1 MVPPRPTAKSRTLSS
16 RGIAT
21 LRPGCA
27 GRPGRHTSNR
37 WLRSSRSQIARSG
50 ATWKTIGPRGPS
62 PQPHFPFAG
71 REKPTSRALARATI
85 ASGAVTWPNR
95 WMPSFTGSHV
105 TGAAAAAA
113 TSTAALPTT
122 AMVLRR
128 FMRRRMREAGK
139 AAANRHLRTPAPAA
153 IISAVTEFRVLG
165 PVEALVDGRP
175 IDLPAAKPRSLLA
188 LLLLKRNR
196 VVSVDELISELWN
209 GEPPETATKALQVYI
224 SQLRKALGADRV
236 ITKAPGYSV
245 RVVEGELDLDRF
257 EQHVRDGRERLAAG
271 DAKKAAQLLG
281 AALQLWRGPP
291 VVEWLEEAR
300 LAAVEERIDADL
312 ALGRHDRVVSE
323 PEELVAHHPF
333 RETLI
338 EELGI
343 EPSTELQELE
353 QAILRQD
360 PTLERRRPPVP
371 SAREPTT
378 RRRRSLVPIAAI
390 VVLAIGATAAAL
402 LLSDRGG
409 SSPSRDTE
417 LRAFVVKMENFLDQS
432 RQGRRDVADT
442 VSAAFDCR
450 LAPHAAAVR
459 LNRVQRNRQSLLQQV
474 AALSVPASEN
484 ALLASDLLQK
494 AGQASI
500 AADWHYRDWL
510 LGHRR
515 CVPPDGSREL
525 RAARSADITATQ
537 AKQSFTSVFNPL
549 ARHFHQKTWRAS
561 EF

>member
-245 RVVEGELDLDRF
+245 RVEADALELDR
-257 EQHVRDGRERLAAG
+257 RT
-271 DAKKAAQLLG
+271 
-281 AALQLWRGPP
+281 
-291 VVEWLEEAR
+291 
-300 LAAVEERIDADL
+300 
-312 ALGRHDRVVSE
+312 
-323 PEELVAHHPF
+323 

-409 SSPSRDTE
+409 SPPSRDTE
-417 LRAFVVKMENFLDQS
+417 LRAFVVKIENFLNQS

-474 AALSVPASEN
+474 AALSVPASED

-515 CVPPDGSREL
+515 CIPPDGSREL
-525 RAARSADITATQ
+525 RAARRADITATQ

>member
-1 MVPPRPTAKSRTLSS
+1 
-16 RGIAT
+16 
-21 LRPGCA
+21 
-27 GRPGRHTSNR
+27 
-37 WLRSSRSQIARSG
+37 
-50 ATWKTIGPRGPS
+50 
-62 PQPHFPFAG
+62 
-71 REKPTSRALARATI
+71 
-85 ASGAVTWPNR
+85 
-95 WMPSFTGSHV
+95 
-105 TGAAAAAA
+105 
-113 TSTAALPTT
+113 
-122 AMVLRR
+122 
-128 FMRRRMREAGK
+128 MREGGK
-139 AAANRHLRTPAPAA
+139 AAANRYLRTPAAAA
-153 IISAVTEFRVLG
+153 IISPVTEFRVLG

-175 IDLPAAKPRSLLA
+175 IDLPAAKPRALLA
-188 LLLLKRNR
+188 HLLLNRNR
-196 VVSVDELISELWN
+196 VVSVDELISELWD

-245 RVVEGELDLDRF
+245 RVEDGELDLDRF
-257 EQHVRDGRERLAAG
+257 EQLVRDGRERLAAG

-323 PEELVAHHPF
+323 LEELVARHPF
-333 RETLI
+333 RERPRGQLMLALYRSGRQADALELYRRTRETLI

-343 EPSTELQELE
+343 EPSTELQNLE

-360 PTLERRRPPVP
+360 PSLERRRPPVP
-371 SAREPTT
+371 SAREPAT
-378 RRRRSLVPIAAI
+378 RRRRSLVPIAVI
-390 VVLAIGATAAAL
+390 VVLAAGATAAAL
-402 LLSDRGG
+402 LLSNRGD

-417 LRAFVVKMENFLDQS
+417 LRAFVVKLENFLDQS
-432 RQGRRDVADT
+432 RQGRQDVADT
-442 VSAAFDCR
+442 VSAAFGCR

-474 AALSVPASEN
+474 AALSVPASEG

-515 CVPPDGSREL
+515 CIPPDGSREL

-537 AKQSFTSVFNPL
+537 TKQSFTSVFNPL

>member
-1 MVPPRPTAKSRTLSS
+1 MVPPRPTAKSRTLRS

-27 GRPGRHTSNR
+27 GRPGRHTSSR
-37 WLRSSRSQIARSG
+37 CLRSSRSQIARSG

-62 PQPHFPFAG
+62 PQPHFPFPG
-71 REKPTSRALARATI
+71 REKPTSRALACAAI
-85 ASGAVTWPNR
+85 AS
-95 WMPSFTGSHV
+95 
-105 TGAAAAAA
+105 
-113 TSTAALPTT
+113 
-122 AMVLRR
+122 
-128 FMRRRMREAGK
+128 
-139 AAANRHLRTPAPAA
+139 
-153 IISAVTEFRVLG
+153 
-165 PVEALVDGRP
+165 
-175 IDLPAAKPRSLLA
+175 
-188 LLLLKRNR
+188 
-196 VVSVDELISELWN
+196 
-209 GEPPETATKALQVYI
+209 
-224 SQLRKALGADRV
+224 
-236 ITKAPGYSV
+236 
-245 RVVEGELDLDRF
+245 
-257 EQHVRDGRERLAAG
+257 G

-323 PEELVAHHPF
+323 LEELVAHHPF
-333 RETLI
+333 RERPRGQLMLALYRSGRQADALELYRRTRETLI

-343 EPSTELQELE
+343 EPSTELQNLE

-360 PTLERRRPPVP
+360 PSLERRRPPVP
-371 SAREPTT
+371 SAREPAT
-378 RRRRSLVPIAAI
+378 RRRRSLVPIAVI
-390 VVLAIGATAAAL
+390 VVLAVGATAAAL

-409 SSPSRDTE
+409 SPPSRDTE
-417 LRAFVVKMENFLDQS
+417 LRAFVVKIENFLDQS

-459 LNRVQRNRQSLLQQV
+459 LNRVQRDRQSLLQQV
-474 AALSVPASEN
+474 AALSVPASED

-525 RAARSADITATQ
+525 RAARTADVKATQ
-537 AKQSFTSVFNPL
+537 TKQSFTSVFNPL

>member
-1 MVPPRPTAKSRTLSS
+1 M
-16 RGIAT
+16 RG
-21 LRPGCA
+21 A
-27 GRPGRHTSNR
+27 G
-37 WLRSSRSQIARSG
+37 
-50 ATWKTIGPRGPS
+50 K
-62 PQPHFPFAG
+62 
-71 REKPTSRALARATI
+71 
-85 ASGAVTWPNR
+85 
-95 WMPSFTGSHV
+95 
-105 TGAAAAAA
+105 GAAN
-113 TSTAALPTT
+113 P
-122 AMVLRR
+122 
-128 FMRRRMREAGK
+128 
-139 AAANRHLRTPAPAA
+139 HLRTPAAGA
-153 IISAVTEFRVLG
+153 IISSVTEFRVLG

-175 IDLPAAKPRSLLA
+175 IDLPAAKPRALLA
-188 LLLLKRNR
+188 LLLLSRNR
-196 VVSVDELISELWN
+196 VVSVDELISALWD

-236 ITKAPGYSV
+236 ITTAPGYSV
-245 RVVEGELDLDRF
+245 RVEEGELDLDRF
-257 EQHVRDGRERLAAG
+257 EQLAKEGRERLASG
-271 DAKKAAQLLG
+271 DAKNAAQLLE
-281 AALQLWRGPP
+281 AALDLWRGPP

-323 PEELVAHHPF
+323 LEELVAHHPF
-333 RETLI
+333 RERPRGQLMLALYRSGRQADALELYRRTRETLI

-343 EPSTELQELE
+343 EPSPELQELE

-360 PTLERRRPPVP
+360 PSLERRRPPLP
-371 SAREPTT
+371 SAGPPELAA
-378 RRRRSLVPIAAI
+378 RRRRLLVPIAAA
-390 VVLAIGATAAAL
+390 VVLAAGATVVAL
-402 LLSDRGG
+402 ALSDRGG

-450 LAPHAAAVR
+450 LAPHAAAIR

-474 AALSVPASEN
+474 AALSVPASED

-525 RAARSADITATQ
+525 RAARTADVKATQ
-537 AKQSFTSVFNPL
+537 TKQSFTSVFNPL